1 MPAKSVNNIHD
12 KFIKELL
19 ADKGV
24 AIAFLEE
31 FLPKEVLKFVKLE
44 TLTYENTSYLNQ
56 SLEDSF
62 ADLVWQVGTET
73 EPLKLCLL
81 LEHKSYKDSF
91 VSFQMLEYLTMGYQ
105 TQLKNKQSPTLII
118 PILYYHGK
126 SKWKVKSITDFFKEY
141 PQDLRKF
148 VPDYSFKFIDL
159 QALNPKQVL
168 QLQHGML
175 RSALL
180 IQQNQY
186 DFERIKG
193 NFENIISSLE
203 PYLQTNLSNSIFV
216 YFFSLTEFNKADVEE
231 KVKSLSTN
239 LTNEV
244 MTLYDQLINEGI
256 ERGFEQGI
264 EKTNIKTILNSF
276 DNSIPIETIRLI
288 TGETI
293 EKIKSVLI
301 ENGRKV

>member
-19 ADKGV
+19 ADKEV
-24 AIAFLEE
+24 AVAFLEE

-44 TLTYENTSYLNQ
+44 TLTYESTSYLNQ
-56 SLEDSF
+56 HLEDSF
-62 ADLVWQVGTET
+62 ADLVWQVETET

-91 VSFQMLEYLTMGYQ
+91 VAFQMLEYLAMGYQ

-126 SKWKVKSITDFFKEY
+126 SKWKVKTLTDFFGKY
-141 PQDLRKF
+141 PQDLQKF
-148 VPDYSFKFIDL
+148 IPDYSFKFIDL
-159 QALNPKQVL
+159 QALNPEQVL

-186 DFERIKG
+186 DFERIKN

-216 YFFSLTEFNKADVEE
+216 YFFNVTEFKKADVEE
-231 KVKSLSTN
+231 KVKTYL
-239 LTNEV
+239 
-244 MTLYDQLINEGI
+244 
-256 ERGFEQGI
+256 
-264 EKTNIKTILNSF
+264 
-276 DNSIPIETIRLI
+276 PI
-288 TGETI
+288 
-293 EKIKSVLI
+293 
-301 ENGRKV
+301 